1 MKNNPDGLFFTG
13 LRSGMG
19 TNMKN
24 MTLWNIARA
33 CKGKLVVPAGKSA
46 GSCPKAGMA
55 VIRGFTGKEAGR
67 IVLDSRK
74 VEPGDVFVATK
85 GERVDGHDFIN
96 EVFEK
101 GAIGVVCEKEPEPLT
116 GPCIRVEDS
125 FAALRNIASFYREQ
139 MPVPVVGITGSVGK
153 TSTKEF
159 VAAVLAQK
167 YKTHKTQ
174 GNFNNEVGVPLTLLA
189 MPEDTEAAVVEMGIN
204 HFGEMHRLSEMVRPD
219 ICVMTNIG
227 QCHLEFLGSRDG
239 ILKAKSE
246 IFDCMNPEGSVCVN
260 GDDDK
265 LATIQE
271 VHGKKPLRFG
281 FSPEND
287 IYADNIVNRGLLGST
302 AQIHA
307 DGEVFEADIPL
318 PGSHMVLN
326 ALAATAVGKLLG
338 LTSAQIAAG
347 IAGVQAVSGR
357 SRVISAKDK
366 VLIDDCYNANPVSTK
381 AAIDLL
387 ALADGRK
394 VAVLGDMF
402 ELGENEKELHAQV
415 GAYAAEHGVDCLY
428 CAGALS
434 EAMYSAAKEAG
445 IAEAEHFKDT
455 DALLAALPE
464 LLRAG
469 DSVLVK
475 ASHGMRYHKIV
486 EQLEQ

>member
-1 MKNNPDGLFFTG
+1 
-13 LRSGMG
+13 
-19 TNMKN
+19 
-24 MTLWNIARA
+24 
-33 CKGKLVVPAGKSA
+33 
-46 GSCPKAGMA
+46 
-55 VIRGFTGKEAGR
+55 
-67 IVLDSRK
+67 
-74 VEPGDVFVATK
+74 
-85 GERVDGHDFIN
+85 
-96 EVFEK
+96 
-101 GAIGVVCEKEPEPLT
+101 
-116 GPCIRVEDS
+116 
-125 FAALRNIASFYREQ
+125 
-139 MPVPVVGITGSVGK
+139 
-153 TSTKEF
+153 
-159 VAAVLAQK
+159 
-167 YKTHKTQ
+167 
-174 GNFNNEVGVPLTLLA
+174 
-189 MPEDTEAAVVEMGIN
+189 
-204 HFGEMHRLSEMVRPD
+204 
-219 ICVMTNIG
+219 
-227 QCHLEFLGSRDG
+227 
-239 ILKAKSE
+239 
-246 IFDCMNPEGSVCVN
+246 MNPEGSVCVN

-475 ASHGMRYHKIV
+475 ASHGMGYHKIV